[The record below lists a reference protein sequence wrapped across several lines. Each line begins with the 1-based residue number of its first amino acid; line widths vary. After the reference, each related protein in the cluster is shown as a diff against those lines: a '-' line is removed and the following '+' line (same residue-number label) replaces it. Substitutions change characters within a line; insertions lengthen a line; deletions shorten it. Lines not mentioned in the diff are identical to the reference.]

1 MVFSFDEAPEW
12 FTNYFLNSLEFN
24 EFHATIVYEGSHD
37 FVKDRA
43 IVYFQS
49 DMYKLYIYKD
59 KIFVVLDANDP
70 FWLHQILRG

>member
-12 FTNYFLNSLEFN
+12 FTNYFLTSPEFN
-24 EFHATIVYEGSHD
+24 EFHAIIVHEGSHD

-43 IVYFQS
+43 IDFFKS
-49 DMYKLYIYKD
+49 DMYKLYIYKG

-70 FWLHQILRG
+70 FWLYQILRG